1 MNEGFATPEKSLDT
15 TVLKAEITVLKTQVD
30 LLTQQLDWFK
40 RQLFGRK
47 SERRLI
53 EPNPAQP
60 LLNGFEA
67 ESSLEATVEK
77 ETIAYQRRKGKRRG
91 DDCVTDQGL
100 RFDDSV
106 PMETIQLSVSEEL
119 AEAFEPVS
127 EKITYRLAQ
136 RPGSYVVL
144 KYIQPVVKRKSDGRL
159 ITIPAPD
166 GLWAGSMVDV
176 SVVAGIVVDKFAYH
190 LPLYRQHQRMSLN
203 GITVARSS
211 LTHWVQ
217 KASALLKPIYVAQLR
232 HILRSKTLA
241 MDETPIKAGR
251 SGSGYPVAGKG
262 KMNAAWYWPI
272 YGDADE
278 IAFTFARTKARS
290 HIDKTLVDFKG
301 TLLTDGAAAYARF
314 AADRGDD
321 VVHAQCWAHTRRQFE
336 RALTDEPQGANEG
349 LDLIG
354 QLYVIEKMIRD
365 EEMDA
370 AATLATRTNRTLP
383 VVDAFFAWLDEQRHR
398 MDWLPSQ
405 PFAKALAYAAEREA
419 ALRVYLSDPAVAIDT
434 NHLERALR
442 PIPMGRKNWM
452 FCWTEIGAEQVGII
466 QSLVCTCR
474 LHEINPYTYLVDVLQ
489 RVALHPDSEIEQL
502 TPRVW
507 KSLFADKPL
516 RSDLAVVTTPPPQ
529 SQAVAV

>member
-1 MNEGFATPEKSLDT
+1 MSKGTVTLKTSLDA
-15 TVLKAEITVLKTQVD
+15 TVLQAEITSLKAHVEQ
-30 LLTQQLDWFK
+30 LTQQLDWFK

-53 EPNPAQP
+53 EPDPNQP
-60 LLNGFEA
+60 LLNGFGS
-67 ESSLEATVEK
+67 ESISTAAVEQETV
-77 ETIAYQRRKGKRRG
+77 TYQRRKSKHRDEG
-91 DDCVTDQGL
+91 CVTDQGL
-100 RFDDSV
+100 RFDASV
-106 PMETIQLSVSEEL
+106 PIETIQLSVAQEL
-119 AEAFEPVS
+119 AKGFEPVS

-144 KYIQPVVKRKSDGRL
+144 KYIQPVVKRKSDGCL

-166 GLWAGSMVDV
+166 SLWAGSLVDV

-190 LPLYRQHQRMSLN
+190 LPLYRQHQRLGMN

-211 LTHWVQ
+211 LTHWVH
-217 KASALLKPIYVAQLR
+217 KAGALLKPIYLAQLR

-251 SGSGYPVAGKG
+251 SGKG

-272 YGDADE
+272 YGEADE
-278 IAFTFARTKARS
+278 IAFTFAQTKARS
-290 HIDKTLVDFKG
+290 HIDKTLVGFKG

-314 AADRGDD
+314 AADRDG

-354 QLYVIEKMIRD
+354 QLYAIEKTNRD
-365 EEMDA
+365 EAMDA
-370 AATLATRTNRTLP
+370 ADTLAARTAHALP
-383 VVDAFFAWLDEQRHR
+383 AVDAFFAWLDEQRHR

-405 PFAKALAYAAEREA
+405 PFAKALAYAAEREG

-442 PIPMGRKNWM
+442 PIPMGRRNWL
-452 FCWTEIGAEQVGII
+452 FCWTEVGAEHVGII
-466 QSLVCTCR
+466 QSLICTCR
-474 LHEINPYTYLVDVLQ
+474 LQNINPYTYLVDVLQ
-489 RVALHPDSEIEQL
+489 RIAIHPDSEVEQL

-507 KSLFADKPL
+507 KSLFADEPL
-516 RSDLAVVTTPPPQ
+516 RSDLAVVTTPQPRLQ
-529 SQAVAV
+529 DIAV